1 MKHLISRVIR
11 ELKKN
16 SIPDLIRKVSFYY
29 LGKGKYLWALNPED
43 WKKKKEKNAFS
54 RYQPGDRKSKDRRIV
69 YILPGTWIAGG
80 IAVVLKHANLLKERG
95 HDVTILSQD
104 LKTTVP
110 WFKNQRV
117 EILPMSRIDHVL
129 ERGIDILIA
138 TGWNSAPTAD
148 LIPARRKLYF
158 VQSDERRFYS
168 DEAAKSMVA
177 ETYRLPFEYITMAK
191 WIQTWLREE
200 FGHEAAYVPN
210 GLDTTLFR
218 PSEPMEPKGKK
229 SRILV
234 EGPIDLPFKGMAD
247 AYAAIKHIDAE
258 KWIVSSQGKPPEQWQ
273 YDRFFESV
281 SLHDMPRLYSS
292 CDILLKMST
301 VESFAY
307 PPLEMMACGGV
318 SVIRRVSGIEEYAV
332 DEENCLIVESI
343 GEAEAAVK
351 RLIADEDLWR
361 RLATAGLAT
370 ATRWT
375 WDRSVVALEEAL
387 REKE

>member
-1 MKHLISRVIR
+1 
-11 ELKKN
+11 
-16 SIPDLIRKVSFYY
+16 
-29 LGKGKYLWALNPED
+29 
-43 WKKKKEKNAFS
+43 
-54 RYQPGDRKSKDRRIV
+54 
-69 YILPGTWIAGG
+69 
-80 IAVVLKHANLLKERG
+80 
-95 HDVTILSQD
+95 
-104 LKTTVP
+104 
-110 WFKNQRV
+110 
-117 EILPMSRIDHVL
+117 
-129 ERGIDILIA
+129 
-138 TGWNSAPTAD
+138 
-148 LIPARRKLYF
+148 
-158 VQSDERRFYS
+158 
-168 DEAAKSMVA
+168 
-177 ETYRLPFEYITMAK
+177 
-191 WIQTWLREE
+191 
-200 FGHEAAYVPN
+200 
-210 GLDTTLFR
+210 
-218 PSEPMEPKGKK
+218 
-229 SRILV
+229 
-234 EGPIDLPFKGMAD
+234 MAD